1 MRHIETYNT
10 ERIGYDFYCDIA
22 NRIVQAREMNGM
34 TQQQLADSLKTPL
47 SRVQNIEGVK
57 IKIKLGDT
65 VHYYCQLSE

>member
-34 TQQQLADSLKTPL
+34 TQQQRQDQRPEARGVCGADGPAGGCKAREWES
-47 SRVQNIEGVK
+47 
-57 IKIKLGDT
+57 
-65 VHYYCQLSE
+65 